1 MKPRKAKV
9 RIKKMDNMK
18 SLTIILLSMI
28 LFSCKN
34 ENKTAPE
41 KDVAVQAEPENSTV
55 KKTIGK
61 GTYLCKING
70 KDWYYTDA
78 SGVVAKNDNIG
89 FRRATI
95 TFKKK
100 LDKGTESIQIAY
112 NAENQSM
119 VSALVHLKPNDKN
132 GNRISAMYNMRLGYM
147 KPNESMSGTIDLSD
161 VETASGTAVI
171 TIENDYE
178 KDKLNPEDHILKITD
193 LSFSGVGYSDINREF
208 DKYKKQ

>member
-1 MKPRKAKV
+1 MK
-9 RIKKMDNMK
+9 I
-18 SLTIILLSMI
+18 LTILILNVV

-34 ENKTAPE
+34 ENSSEPKQ
-41 KDVAVQAEPENSTV
+41 DVAIEVATKKNTV
-55 KKTIGK
+55 KKTTNK

-70 KDWYYTDA
+70 KDWHYTKA
-78 SGVVAKNDNIG
+78 SGVIAKNDNIS

-112 NAENQSM
+112 NIDKQT
-119 VSALVHLKPNDKN
+119 VISAQVILKPNDKN
-132 GNRISAMYNMRLGYM
+132 GNRISAFYNMRLGYV

-161 VETASGTAVI
+161 LKNASGTATI

-178 KDKLNPEDHILKITD
+178 KDKLNPEYHVLKITD
-193 LSFSGVGYSDINREF
+193 LSFSSVDYSDINREF